1 MKWFDVIVEM
11 HGADRERDEK
21 ILYSLERRDR
31 RLLSGSGFSLFDD
44 IRDISFTT
52 CKPEIA
58 ERLKNNL
65 RRVLKNKHIRGSV
78 RIWCENE
85 QSF

>member
-1 MKWFDVIVEM
+1 MKWFDVIVEFR
-11 HGADRERDEK
+11 GADRERDEK
-21 ILYSLERRDR
+21 VLYSLDRRDR

-52 CKPEIA
+52 CRPEIA

-78 RIWCENE
+78 RIWSEDH
-85 QSF
+85 Q

>member
-1 MKWFDVIVEM
+1 MKWFDVIVEF

-21 ILYSLERRDR
+21 VLYSLDRRDR

-52 CKPEIA
+52 CRPEIA

-65 RRVLKNKHIRGSV
+65 RKVLKNKHIRGSV
-78 RIWCENE
+78 RIWSEDH
-85 QSF
+85 Q

>member
-1 MKWFDVIVEM
+1 MKQFDVIVEFVG
-11 HGADRERDEK
+11 HNPARDQK
-21 ILYSLERRDR
+21 ILRSLEPRDR
-31 RLLSGSGFSLFDD
+31 RLFTGSGFSLFDD
-44 IRDISFTT
+44 VRDMSFST

-65 RRVLKNKHIRGSV
+65 RKVLKNKHIRGSV
-78 RIWCENE
+78 RIWSENE

>member
-1 MKWFDVIVEM
+1 MKWFDVIVEF

-21 ILYSLERRDR
+21 VLYSLDRRDR
-31 RLLSGSGFSLFDD
+31 RLLSGSGFSPFDD

-52 CKPEIA
+52 CRPEIA

-65 RRVLKNKHIRGSV
+65 RKVLKNKHIRGSV
-78 RIWCENE
+78 RIWSEDH
-85 QSF
+85 Q

>member
-11 HGADRERDEK
+11 NGVDYNRDNK
-21 ILYSLERRDR
+21 ILRSLESRDR
-31 RLLSGSGFSLFDD
+31 RLYSGSGFSLFDD
-44 IRDISFTT
+44 VRDLSFSTS
-52 CKPEIA
+52 KPEIA